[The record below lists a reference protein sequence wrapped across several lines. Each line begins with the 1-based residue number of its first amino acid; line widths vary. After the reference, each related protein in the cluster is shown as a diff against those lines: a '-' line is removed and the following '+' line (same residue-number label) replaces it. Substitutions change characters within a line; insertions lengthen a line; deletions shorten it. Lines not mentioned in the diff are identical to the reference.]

1 MKPFGSENRRIFTT
15 GTSVSDSK
23 TWIFSLICQ
32 IHEVLRDRRTSSAKT
47 EITAIPVAVENLWSK
62 KQSHVPGLLSLLAH
76 VIVVAILIVS
86 SAVSYIKP
94 RAVAENTA
102 LPAPLELFPAFSAIR
117 TGGGGGMK
125 SPTPA
130 SKGVLPKASTFQ
142 LVPPSPI
149 IITNMAPELVAE
161 PTIIDLTLTSAPT
174 ISNLLQLGDP
184 SGVVGPPSGGP
195 GSNYGIGNGNDHGDG
210 DGNSPS
216 AGRGNVPGPGNG
228 IVRIGIGEAS
238 APNCPLP
245 ASEPTYTDDARR
257 SHIQG
262 TVILD
267 VIVNKDGTVSVSNV
281 AQKIGYGLDDEAS
294 RFVAKSFRC
303 KPGTYQGQAV
313 ATPVRID
320 VNFHL
325 Y

>member
-1 MKPFGSENRRIFTT
+1 MNLFDSENRRIFTT

-32 IHEVLRDRRTSSAKT
+32 LHEFLFETEIHSPKA
-47 EITAIPVAVENLWSK
+47 EITAAPIAVKNLWSK
-62 KQSHVPGLLSLLAH
+62 NQSHVPGLLSLLAH
-76 VIVVAILIVS
+76 VTVVAILIAS

-94 RAVAENTA
+94 RAIAENTV
-102 LPAPLELFPAFSAIR
+102 LLEPPEFSPTFSVIR

-130 SKGVLPKASTFQ
+130 SKGVLPKAAEFQ
-142 LVPPSPI
+142 FVPPST
-149 IITNMAPELVAE
+149 IITNMAPELMAE
-161 PTIIDLTLTSAPT
+161 PTIIDATVTNAPK
-174 ISNLLQLGDP
+174 ISSLLQLGDP
-184 SGVVGPPSGGP
+184 NGVIGPPSGGL
-195 GSNYGIGNGNDHGDG
+195 GSNYGIGNGNNHGDG
-210 DGNSPS
+210 DGNGPS
-216 AGRGNVPGPGNG
+216 AGKGNIPGPGNEV
-228 IVRIGIGEAS
+228 VRIGIGGAS

-267 VIVNKDGTVSVSNV
+267 VIVNKDGTVSVSKV

-294 RFVAKSFRC
+294 LFVARSFRC